1 MHRLKTA
8 SLSRYVFSLIA
19 MLVLAP
25 IRLSASTFGPP
36 PNATL
41 SLEKLAR
48 IDDFLNGQVAQ
59 GEIPGAVVLI
69 QRHGKPVYFK
79 WFGKRDVDAGI
90 DMTPDAI
97 FPLHSLTKTVTS
109 FAAMMLIDRGTIKL
123 DDPVAKYIP
132 SFAGMKVGVER
143 KDDSGKTVLDL
154 VPLRRPV
161 TIEDLLLH
169 TSGITYGFYGQRG
182 PVRAAYEGIYLG
194 DFDNAGFAERI
205 AKVPLAEQ
213 PRTLWD
219 YGRSIDVL
227 GRVIEVASGQ
237 SLYQFEKS
245 QLFDPLG
252 MTTTK
257 FFLTDPAERSR
268 YAMPLRKDRHDERNS
283 LDVTRWESG
292 GGGLVTTIAD
302 FARYGQ
308 MLLNG
313 GMLDGKTYL
322 SPDTFAAMT
331 SDHVGPGSGVERN
344 YFYFPGDG
352 FGFGYGFGVRTDPG
366 NAVPPP
372 PGSPGE
378 LKWDGATGSYLVV
391 DRSQDMFFIILRK
404 FAVGPPAR
412 AGERQEADLRCVRK
426 VIRRWRDRN
435 VEMLRKVGTGNPA
448 NVATVRITAL
458 DRARTLI
465 TLLVVIHHSA
475 VNYTH
480 FGSGDKMRWLGFDL
494 VVLFNDSFFMA
505 CMFLISGLFVHD
517 SVARRGVL
525 NYLQHRA
532 WRLGHSVDIG
542 LRG

>member
-1 MHRLKTA
+1 MRPYKLVSSGRQA
-8 SLSRYVFSLIA
+8 SLLAVVVALVWLGASLPVA
-19 MLVLAP
+19 A
-25 IRLSASTFGPP
+25 FGPP
-36 PNATL
+36 PNAQL
-41 SLEKLAR
+41 SIDKLAR
-48 IDDFLNGQVAQ
+48 IDEFLNGQVAQ

-79 WFGKRDVDAGI
+79 CFGKRDVDAGI

-97 FPLHSLTKTVTS
+97 FPLHSLSKTVTS
-109 FAAMMLIDRGTIKL
+109 FAAMMLVDRGNIKL
-123 DDPVAKYIP
+123 DDPVSKYIP

-143 KDDSGKTVLDL
+143 KDNSGKVVLDL
-154 VPLRRPV
+154 VPLHRPV

-182 PVRAAYEGIYLG
+182 PVKAAYDGIYLG

-205 AKVPLAEQ
+205 AKLPLAEQ

-219 YGRSIDVL
+219 YGHSIDVL

-257 FFLTDPAERSR
+257 FFLTDPAERTR
-268 YAMPLRKDRHDERNS
+268 YAQPLRKDRHTERNS

-302 FARYGQ
+302 FTRYGQ

-313 GMLDGKTYL
+313 GALDGKTYL
-322 SPDTFAAMT
+322 SPKTFAAMT
-331 SDHVGPGSGVERN
+331 TDHIGPGSGVQRN
-344 YFYFPGDG
+344 FFYFPGDG

-378 LKWDGATGSYLVV
+378 IKWDGATGAYLVV
-391 DRSQDMFFIILRK
+391 DRAQDMFFIVLEN
-404 FAVGPPAR
+404 APSAR
-412 AGERQEADLRCVRK
+412 QHVQ
-426 VIRRWRDRN
+426 IN
-435 VEMLRKVGTGNPA
+435 VKK
-448 NVATVRITAL
+448 
-458 DRARTLI
+458 
-465 TLLVVIHHSA
+465 LVYDA
-475 VNYTH
+475 
-480 FGSGDKMRWLGFDL
+480 FEK
-494 VVLFNDSFFMA
+494 
-505 CMFLISGLFVHD
+505 
-517 SVARRGVL
+517 
-525 NYLQHRA
+525 
-532 WRLGHSVDIG
+532 
-542 LRG
+542 